1 MIDDNTKIRFIIS
14 NFEELESQLEDCLRF
29 IPFISVNK
37 GVVSPKFIPLIIE
50 SSAVR
55 LIQYVVYD
63 KSFYASY
70 GMVAVEYDVKSIG
83 LFDLIITFSFPLNL
97 TFQRS

>member
-1 MIDDNTKIRFIIS
+1 M
-14 NFEELESQLEDCLRF
+14 
-29 IPFISVNK
+29 
-37 GVVSPKFIPLIIE
+37 
-50 SSAVR
+50 SAVR
-55 LIQYVVYD
+55 LIQYIVYD